1 MKTKYEAL
9 CNNNLINFFWLLLL
23 ITSAAV
29 GLVALVVMLLALTN
43 VQILSW
49 TIGYI
54 LTSGTNATVLGPSIA
69 LTLGCALVLALCLC
83 KKRLLKLF
91 TR

>member
-1 MKTKYEAL
+1 MKNKYEAL
-9 CNNNLINFFWLLLL
+9 CNHNLINFFWLLLL

-29 GLVALVVMLLALTN
+29 GLVALVVMILAVSN

-54 LTSGTNATVLGPSIA
+54 LTSGTNAAVLGPSVA
-69 LTLGCALVLALCLC
+69 LTLGCAAVLALCLC
-83 KKRLLKLF
+83 KNKLLKLF
-91 TR
+91 VR